1 MNPFETIS
9 RVCTALVQIL
19 IGLVTVLM
27 ILRLIMNFADVNPF
41 GRIAITLRRL
51 SDPLINPARRV
62 LAGFGVD
69 QKFAPA
75 LTLLIAILLG
85 FFALELINSVLVGVF
100 GVVISAQKRDPAQVL
115 GFILYSALQIY
126 SLLLFIRIVF
136 SWGMVSSVNPVMRFL
151 MRATDPLLLPLR
163 RIVPPLGMFDLSPL
177 VAFLIIWLFMK
188 AIEGTLLRNAGAPP
202 IG

>member
-1 MNPFETIS
+1 MNPFEAIS
-9 RVCTALVQIL
+9 QVCTAIVQIL

-27 ILRLIMNFADVNPF
+27 VLRLIMNFADVNPF

-51 SDPLINPARRV
+51 SDPLVNPARRV

-85 FFALELINSVLVGVF
+85 FFALELINSVLF
-100 GVVISAQKRDPAQVL
+100 GIRGAVISAQERNPAQVL

-151 MRATDPLLLPLR
+151 MKATDPLLVPLR

-177 VAFLIIWLFMK
+177 VAFMIIWLFMK
-188 AIEGTLLRNAGAPP
+188 AIEGTLLRNAGA
-202 IG
+202 G